1 MGVDIVV
8 YRVEKSTGK
17 IKVKK
22 SAGKIKQIC
31 VTQDYLSGNFY
42 YPCWNIHEEMEGQ
55 TGEQV
60 AEKLRLVLDNFR
72 KNGYITGKPDI
83 LNENWAYGH
92 KDNIIFDEPT
102 STGVFMFHL
111 ERFLKLAETYHD
123 CYFLSD
129 NDSTKDTFDAT
140 VILPSG
146 DLYTIK
152 YFDDNENEDEDESYA
167 IAYFRH
173 PTKGNFRVDTQKKC
187 LEVFGI
193 LSAQGDS
200 RAQAWFDIYPK
211 FKPE

>member
-8 YRVEKSTGK
+8 YR
-17 IKVKK
+17 VKK

-31 VTQDYLSGNFY
+31 VAQDYLSGNFY
-42 YPCWNIHEEMEGQ
+42 YECWDIHQEMEGQ

-60 AEKLRLVLDNFR
+60 VEKLRIVLDNFR
-72 KNGYITGKPDI
+72 KNGYITGQPDI
-83 LNENWAYGH
+83 LNGNWAYGH
-92 KDNIIFDEPT
+92 KDNESFDDFT
-102 STGVFMFHL
+102 TTGVFMFHL

-146 DLYTIK
+146 NLYTIK
-152 YFDDNENEDEDESYA
+152 YFDDNENEDESYA

-200 RAQAWFDIYPK
+200 RAQAWFDIYSK